1 MKIKKGK
8 ILEVKNLNVR
18 YGLKEIP
25 IIKNFNLEIV
35 RGDHLAIIGPS
46 GCGKTTFAKSLVNI
60 LPENAIREGYIKI
73 SGTDPRKNNK
83 KESQLFRR
91 NTFGFIYQDSI
102 KKLNP
107 LMKVRDHLKE
117 LFKTHYQNRPPEII
131 NELVKEVFLKV
142 GIEDNRIDSYPHEF
156 SGGMRQRVSIAMA
169 LALKPKLLIADEP
182 TTSLDTKTS
191 FEIMN
196 EILDLCNK
204 FGTTLIL
211 ISHDINLA
219 AKWCKRVAIIDKG
232 SIVEQ
237 GAIDEILKSP
247 KSNIGIKLVNA
258 SKIVLEPNAK
268 YSTQNDI
275 VLEVNSLRHWYKLN
289 SSIFSTNWNKALN
302 EVSFKLYKNETL
314 GIVGSSGSGKS
325 TLCRALIGLLKVRGG
340 EIKIYKKNLE
350 SKSDVS
356 YKNHKIIQIIFQDPF
371 SSLNPK
377 MTIRNALRDIFLIQK
392 ISDKK
397 QIDKAI
403 QSIFRNLDLPLT
415 KEFLNSYPM
424 QLSGGQ
430 LQRVSLAR
438 SLLLRP
444 KILICDE
451 SVNMLD
457 ASVKIEILELLRFI
471 QVKMNLTIIFITHD
485 LGIAKRFCDR
495 LLVMNNGKIVDQGDS
510 ATIFSNTKNTYTK
523 SLINASLNLNSL

>member
-1 MKIKKGK
+1 MKIKTEK
-8 ILEVKNLNVR
+8 ILEVKNLTVK
-18 YGLKEIP
+18 YDLGEKP
-25 IIKNFNLEIV
+25 TIKNLNLRIV
-35 RGDHLAIIGPS
+35 KGDHLAIIGPS

-60 LPENAIREGYIKI
+60 LPDNATTEGYITI
-73 SGTDPRKNNK
+73 SGTDPRKKNK
-83 KESQLFRR
+83 EESQLFRR

-107 LMKVRDHLKE
+107 LMKVKDHLKE
-117 LFKTHYQNRPPEII
+117 LFNTHYQNKSSEFIDQ
-131 NELVKEVFLKV
+131 LVKEVFQKV
-142 GIEDNRIDSYPHEF
+142 GIEDDRINSYPHEF

-191 FEIMN
+191 FLIMK

-219 AKWCKRVAIIDKG
+219 AKWCKKVVIFDQG
-232 SIVEQ
+232 SIVEEGKIQ
-237 GAIDEILKSP
+237 DIFQSP
-247 KSNIGIKLVNA
+247 KSNIGLKLVNA
-258 SKIVLEPNAK
+258 SKIVLEQNIR
-268 YSTQNDI
+268 YSPKNDV
-275 VLEVNSLRHWYKLN
+275 VLEVNNLRHWYKLN
-289 SSIFSTNWNKALN
+289 SSIFWTKWNKALN

-340 EIKIYKKNLE
+340 EIKIYEKNLYY
-350 SKSDVS
+350 KNNKS
-356 YKNHKIIQIIFQDPF
+356 YKNQKHIHIIFQDPF

-377 MTIRNALRDIFLIQK
+377 MKIKNILKDIFYIQK
-392 ISDKK
+392 ISDRK
-397 QIDKAI
+397 QIDKEI
-403 QSIFRNLDLPLT
+403 KSIFINLNLPIT
-415 KEFLNSYPM
+415 NKFLNSYPR

-438 SLLLRP
+438 SLLLKP

-457 ASVKIEILELLRFI
+457 ASVKIEILELLRLM

-495 LLVMNNGKIVDQGDS
+495 LLVMNKGKIVDEGES
-510 ATIFSNTKNTYTK
+510 ATIFSKTKNAYTK
-523 SLINASLNLNSL
+523 SLIKTSLNLNYP